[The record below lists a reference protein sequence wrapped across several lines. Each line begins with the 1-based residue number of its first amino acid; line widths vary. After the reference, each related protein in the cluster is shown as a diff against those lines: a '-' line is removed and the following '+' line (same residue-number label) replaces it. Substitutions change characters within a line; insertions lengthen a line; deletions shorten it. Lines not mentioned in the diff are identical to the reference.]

1 MSRSQ
6 NAPGL
11 TIGTVA
17 GRTGVSVP
25 VLRAWEKR
33 YGFPVPM
40 RSASGHRRYREHDV
54 DLIARVVRDRAAGL
68 SLEAA
73 ISRVRDRHD
82 GPASSIFAGLRRYGS
97 DLPVHLVTKVSMLAI
112 SRAIEDECCA
122 RADRPVLV
130 AAFQRERHFRQSEQ
144 RWRDLSRTAGLAVVL
159 AEFPAPGNRP
169 SSAAPSLLEIPLASD
184 APLLREWAVVCDA
197 PESAAVLAGRER
209 PGRDGRADRDRLFE
223 ATWSV
228 EPTVVRQAARVGI
241 QLARRY
247 HAAAGGA
254 SGPAAALQRVADEL
268 DADPAPDPLATARRA
283 VTLANRIVAY
293 VEADIAGVRREWEA
307 EISEQ
312 HPDERVAW
320 HATGGTANAGAVT
333 FHRLDDSKTRVMLQL
348 EFDPEGVA
356 EQVGDKLGFVRRRA
370 RGDLGRFKEFIE
382 RQGRETG
389 AWRGDVET
397 PNIR

>member
-1 MSRSQ
+1 VSRSQ
-6 NAPGL
+6 NAQGL

-25 VLRAWEKR
+25 VLRVWEKR

-40 RSASGHRRYREHDV
+40 RSASGHRRYRERDV

-169 SSAAPSLLEIPLASD
+169 SSAAPSLLEIPLAGD

-197 PESAAVLAGRER
+197 P
-209 PGRDGRADRDRLFE
+209 D
-223 ATWSV
+223 
-228 EPTVVRQAARVGI
+228 
-241 QLARRY
+241 
-247 HAAAGGA
+247 
-254 SGPAAALQRVADEL
+254 
-268 DADPAPDPLATARRA
+268 
-283 VTLANRIVAY
+283 
-293 VEADIAGVRREWEA
+293 
-307 EISEQ
+307 Q

-382 RQGRETG
+382 KQGRETG